1 MKSKKKMP
9 KYNSGGYN
17 DPEKLKKLAK
27 AAFNSLTG
35 VGAIKGAMGAASK
48 LNGGNVFERAG
59 YDVSKSPS
67 KELVK
72 AAVSGGITGAS
83 MGKMTKTVEN
93 KEPAGLKSLQ
103 KVEPTGLK
111 SLKKVA
117 EGSFSKSKQSLKP
130 KKQKGIN
137 VPSKPIPRVTSKP
150 SNSDKE
156 VRFESYRYG
165 GKVYKDGGRALFEAL
180 KKKFGEG

>member
-9 KYNSGGYN
+9 KYNAGGYN

-27 AAFNSLTG
+27 AAASALTG
-35 VGAIKGAMGAASK
+35 AGAIKGAMGAVSK
-48 LNGGNVFERAG
+48 MNGGNVFERAG
-59 YDVSKSPS
+59 YGVSKAPS
-67 KELVK
+67 
-72 AAVSGGITGAS
+72 AAISGGMTGAT
-83 MGKMTKTVEN
+83 MGKMTKTVE
-93 KEPAGLKSLQ
+93 KKPS
-103 KVEPTGLK
+103 TGL
-111 SLKKVA
+111 SRMNKVLTEEA
-117 EGSFSKSKQSLKP
+117 ATGSFSKSKQSLKP

-150 SNSDKE
+150 SKGDKE
-156 VRFESYRYG
+156 ITFESYRYG

>member
-9 KYNSGGYN
+9 KYNKGGYN

-27 AAFNSLTG
+27 TALNALTG
-35 VGAIKGAMGAASK
+35 VSGVKAAASLANK
-48 LNGGNVFERAG
+48 VNGGNVFQRAG
-59 YDVSKSPS
+59 YDVSK
-67 KELVK
+67 
-72 AAVSGGITGAS
+72 AAGAAGVGAAAGAT

-93 KEPAGLKSLQ
+93 KPAPVGRMKELFEESASK
-103 KVEPTGLK
+103 G
-111 SLKKVA
+111 A
-117 EGSFSKSKQSLKP
+117 FSKSKQSLKP
-130 KKQKGIN
+130 KKQKG
-137 VPSKPIPRVTSKP
+137 VHVQGKPIPRVTSKP
-150 SNSDKE
+150 SKDGNE